1 MRAWR
6 RPVTRPAASCLLPS
20 GELAVRLFVAGLEL
34 NEATS
39 AAEATPLWV
48 WLALALI
55 ACGTAAYATGY
66 FMIDE
71 LLGFRK

>member
-1 MRAWR
+1 MKQHQSR
-6 RPVTRPAASCLLPS
+6 
-20 GELAVRLFVAGLEL
+20 
-34 NEATS
+34 
-39 AAEATPLWV
+39 EATPLWV

-66 FMIDE
+66 LMIDE